1 MKQLSNMRISSR
13 LIFGFAIVLILAII
27 STSMGLINAKRN
39 AESTRA
45 MMELPLAK
53 ERLVADWFVLT
64 YSAIVR
70 TSMIA
75 RSSDVNLADTF
86 KEAIAASVVSGS
98 GIIKQIEPRLSS
110 EDEKALFK
118 QIIAARNTYQAAKEL
133 VMNTRKTGDAAAAEK
148 AYKDVFE
155 PASKAYADKVHGLL
169 AMQRKAID
177 QMAVDIDRTNTR
189 GMQLMMALG
198 ALLVAISVVAVIII
212 SRSITTPLKRALQVA
227 RMVAAGDLTATI
239 EKHGKDEIAELM
251 RALDEM
257 NEALRKIVSEVQTG
271 TESISTAANE
281 IASGNF
287 DLSSRTEQQ
296 AGSLEETAATMEQL
310 TATVKQNAEN
320 ARQANQLA
328 ATASDVATH
337 SGSVV
342 AQVVTTMGSI
352 SDSSKK
358 IVDIISVIDGIAFQT
373 NILALNA
380 AVEAARAGEQGR
392 GFAVVASEV
401 RSLAQRSATAAKEI
415 KALIDDSVEKVD
427 IGSKLVAQ
435 AGGTMDEVVASVR
448 RVSDIVGEIS
458 FASQEQSSGIGQVNQ
473 AITQMDEV
481 TQQNAALVEQAAAAA
496 QSLQD
501 QSANLARV
509 VGVFRLNAHD
519 APRLGTPAA
528 PAARVAARAVPA
540 PAPAG
545 KPALAY
551 GSGRAAPPLPSGDGD
566 WETF

>member
-13 LIFGFAIVLILAII
+13 LIFGFAIVLILATI
-27 STSMGLINAKRN
+27 STSVGLINARRN
-39 AESTRA
+39 AESTRS

-75 RSSDVNLADTF
+75 RSSDANLADTF

-98 GIIKQIEPRLSS
+98 GIIKKIEPLLSS

-118 QIIAARNTYQAAKEL
+118 EIIAARNKYQAAKEL

-155 PASKAYADKVHGLL
+155 PASKGYSDKVNALL

-177 QMAVDIDRTNTR
+177 QMAVDIDRSSTR
-189 GMQLMMALG
+189 GMQLMLLLG
-198 ALLVAISVVAVIII
+198 ALLVVISVVAVLII
-212 SRSITTPLKRALQVA
+212 SRSITTPLKRALEVA
-227 RMVAAGDLTATI
+227 KMVAAGDLTANI
-239 EKHGKDEIAELM
+239 QKQGKDEIAELM
-251 RALDEM
+251 QALDEM
-257 NEALRKIVSEVQTG
+257 NTGLRKIVSEVQSG
-271 TESISTAANE
+271 TDSISTAASE

-296 AGSLEETAATMEQL
+296 AGSLEETAASIEQL
-310 TATVKQNAEN
+310 TSTVKQNAEN

-328 ATASDVATH
+328 QNASDVAVKG
-337 SGSVV
+337 SGVV
-342 AQVVTTMGSI
+342 SQVVDTMGAI
-352 SDSSKK
+352 NESSNK

-401 RSLAQRSATAAKEI
+401 RSLAQRSAAAAKEI
-415 KALIDDSVEKVD
+415 KALIGDSVEKVGS
-427 IGSKLVAQ
+427 GSKLVEQ
-435 AGGTMDEVVASVR
+435 AGTTMSEMVESVK
-448 RVSDIVGEIS
+448 RVTAIMSEIAT
-458 FASQEQSSGIGQVNQ
+458 ASQEQSQGIEQINQ
-473 AITQMDEV
+473 AVTEMDNT
-481 TQQNAALVEQAAAAA
+481 TQQNAALVEQASAT
-496 QSLQD
+496 SELLQT
-501 QSANLARV
+501 Q
-509 VGVFRLNAHD
+509 
-519 APRLGTPAA
+519 
-528 PAARVAARAVPA
+528 
-540 PAPAG
+540 AG
-545 KPALAY
+545 KLAEA
-551 GSGRAAPPLPSGDGD
+551 GRHFKL
-566 WETF
+566 

>member
-13 LIFGFAIVLILAII
+13 LIFGFAIVLILATI
-27 STSMGLINAKRN
+27 STSMGLINARRN
-39 AESTRA
+39 AESTRT

-75 RSSDVNLADTF
+75 RSSDANLADTF

-98 GIIKQIEPRLSS
+98 GIIKKIEPLLSS

-118 QIIAARNTYQAAKEL
+118 EIIAARNKYQAAKEL
-133 VMNTRKTGDAAAAEK
+133 VMNTRKTGDGAAAEK

-155 PASKAYADKVHGLL
+155 PASKVYADKVNALL

-177 QMAVDIDRTNTR
+177 QMAVDIDHSSTR

-198 ALLVAISVVAVIII
+198 VLLVLISVVAVLII
-212 SRSITTPLKRALQVA
+212 SRSITTPLKRALEVA
-227 RMVAAGDLTATI
+227 KMVASGDLTATI
-239 EKHGKDEIAELM
+239 QTQGKDEIAELM
-251 RALDEM
+251 QALDDM
-257 NEALRKIVSEVQTG
+257 NTGLRKIVSEVQIG
-271 TESISTAANE
+271 TDSISTAANE

-296 AGSLEETAATMEQL
+296 AGSLEETAASIEQL
-310 TATVKQNAEN
+310 TSTVKQNAEN

-328 ATASDVATH
+328 QNASDVAVKG
-337 SGSVV
+337 SGVV
-342 AQVVTTMGSI
+342 SQVVDTMGAI
-352 SDSSKK
+352 NASSNK

-401 RSLAQRSATAAKEI
+401 RSLAQRSAAAAKEI
-415 KALIDDSVEKVD
+415 KELIGDSVEKVGS
-427 IGSKLVAQ
+427 GSKLVEQ
-435 AGGTMDEVVASVR
+435 AGVTMSEMVESVK
-448 RVSDIVGEIS
+448 RVTAIMGEIAT
-458 FASQEQSSGIGQVNQ
+458 ASQEQSQGIEQINQ
-473 AITQMDEV
+473 AVTEMDNT
-481 TQQNAALVEQAAAAA
+481 TQQNAALVEQASAT
-496 QSLQD
+496 SELLQT
-501 QSANLARV
+501 Q
-509 VGVFRLNAHD
+509 
-519 APRLGTPAA
+519 
-528 PAARVAARAVPA
+528 
-540 PAPAG
+540 AG
-545 KPALAY
+545 KLAEA
-551 GSGRAAPPLPSGDGD
+551 GRHFKL
-566 WETF
+566 

>member
-118 QIIAARNTYQAAKEL
+118 EIIAARNTYQAAKEL

-198 ALLVAISVVAVIII
+198 VLLVVISVVAVIII

-227 RMVAAGDLTATI
+227 RMVAAGDLTANI

-296 AGSLEETAATMEQL
+296 AGSLEETAASIEQL
-310 TATVKQNAEN
+310 TSTVKQNAEN

-328 ATASDVATH
+328 QSASDVAVKG
-337 SGSVV
+337 SGVV
-342 AQVVTTMGSI
+342 SQVVDTMGAI
-352 SDSSKK
+352 NASSNK

-401 RSLAQRSATAAKEI
+401 RSLAQRSAAAAKEI
-415 KALIDDSVEKVD
+415 KMLIGDSVEKV
-427 IGSKLVAQ
+427 GSGSRLVEQ
-435 AGGTMDEVVASVR
+435 AGVTMSEMVESVK
-448 RVSDIVGEIS
+448 RVTLIMSEIAT
-458 FASQEQSSGIGQVNQ
+458 ASQEQSQGIEQINQ
-473 AITQMDEV
+473 AVTEMDNT
-481 TQQNAALVEQAAAAA
+481 TQQNAALVEQASATSELLQA
-496 QSLQD
+496 Q
-501 QSANLARV
+501 
-509 VGVFRLNAHD
+509 
-519 APRLGTPAA
+519 
-528 PAARVAARAVPA
+528 
-540 PAPAG
+540 AG
-545 KPALAY
+545 KLAEA
-551 GSGRAAPPLPSGDGD
+551 GRHFKLGHA
-566 WETF
+566 